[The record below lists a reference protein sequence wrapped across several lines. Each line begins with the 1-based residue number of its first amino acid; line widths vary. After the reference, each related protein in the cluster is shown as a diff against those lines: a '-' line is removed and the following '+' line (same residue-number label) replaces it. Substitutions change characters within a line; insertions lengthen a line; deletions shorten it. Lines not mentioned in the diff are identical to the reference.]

1 MMNNFIRIVY
11 RYIKENDIIIMNKT
25 ILKSISAYSASVQVS
40 LMFTVIINESIDYY
54 NKNIEK
60 KTKY

>member
-1 MMNNFIRIVY
+1 MMNDFIRIVY
-11 RYIKENDIIIMNKT
+11 RHIKENDTMAANRM
-25 ILKSISAYSASVQVS
+25 ILKSISAYSASVQAS
-40 LMFTVIINESIDYY
+40 LMFTVIINESIDYN